1 MISRKIALFLL
12 LACAFTA
19 AAAKPQDPALYAE
32 IEKADAELF
41 AAFNAHDADRLGTF
55 FAEDLEFYHDLGG
68 LQRYKDVIEGFRSSM
83 ARKDND
89 LRRELVP
96 GSLKVYPIP
105 NFGAMQLGSHK
116 FCHTE
121 NGKLECGV
129 FDFAHVWQKK
139 DGKWKVTRVLS
150 FGH

>member
-1 MISRKIALFLL
+1 MRLL
-12 LACAFTA
+12 AVTLALACALTA
-19 AAAKPQDPALYAE
+19 AAAKPQDPALFAE

-41 AAFNAHDADRLGTF
+41 AAFNAHDAEKLATF
-55 FAEDLEFYHDLGG
+55 FSEDLEFYHDLGG
-68 LQRYKDVIEGFRSSM
+68 LQRYAQVIEGFRTIPRDS
-83 ARKDND
+83 D

-96 GSLKVYPIP
+96 GSLQVYPIP

-121 NGKLECGV
+121 NGKQDCGV
-129 FDFAHVWQKK
+129 FQFAHVWQKK